1 MLIQKETGQ
10 HNMATSNS
18 KKDINLEL
26 SIQVSLDGLSFCTLN
41 SAENEVV
48 HFKKIRFP
56 QQLDPVKL
64 LAEIQ
69 KVYAEETIIAEATQ
83 VKLIFDNALYSFVPA
98 PLFKEENAS
107 DYLKFNT
114 KILKTDFIAHEE
126 IGSTGII
133 NVYIPYTN
141 IINFFFEKFGEFEYQ
156 HLNTV
161 LVENLLAL
169 SKTDRPQIFAHIKNK
184 QFDLV
189 VIENGEL
196 LLCNSFSFTEKE
208 DFLYYILFTA
218 EQLNMNPESF
228 RLILLG
234 AISKASPLFKIA
246 FEYIKYIE
254 LLETNFSFKMEKEL
268 SSLKELEEYVLLKS
282 FK

>member
-1 MLIQKETGQ
+1 
-10 HNMATSNS
+10 MATSNS
-18 KKDINLEL
+18 IKQINLEL

-56 QQLDPVKL
+56 QQLDPVKI
-64 LAEIQ
+64 LAEIE
-69 KVYAEETIIAEATQ
+69 KVFETDENLSKANQ
-83 VKLIFDNALYSFVPA
+83 VKLIFNNAFYSFVPA
-98 PLFKEENAS
+98 TLFKEENAS

-126 IGSTGII
+126 IGNTGII

-141 IINFFFEKFGEFEYQ
+141 IINYFFEKFGEFEYQ
-156 HLNTV
+156 HLNSV
-161 LVENLLAL
+161 LVQNLLTIPKAD
-169 SKTDRPQIFAHIKNK
+169 KPQIFAHIKNK

-208 DFLYYILFTA
+208 DFLYYVLFTA
-218 EQLNMNPESF
+218 EQLNLDPKRF

-246 FEYIKYIE
+246 FEYIKHIE
-254 LLETNFSFKMEKEL
+254 LLETNFGFKKEKEL
-268 SSLKELEEYVLLKS
+268 SGLNELEEYVLLKS

>member
-1 MLIQKETGQ
+1 
-10 HNMATSNS
+10 MATNNS
-18 KKDINLEL
+18 KKQINLEL

-41 SAENEVV
+41 SAENKVV
-48 HFKKIRFP
+48 QYKKIRFS
-56 QQLDPVKL
+56 QQVDPVKL
-64 LAEIQ
+64 LEEIQ
-69 KVYAEETIIAEATQ
+69 KIYAEEKSIAEATQ
-83 VKLIFDNALYSFVPA
+83 VKLIFDNALSTLVPA
-98 PLFKEENAS
+98 TLFKEENAS

-126 IGSTGII
+126 IGDTGII

-161 LVENLLAL
+161 LVENLLKLPKAE
-169 SKTDRPQIFAHIKNK
+169 KPQIFAHIKNK
-184 QFDLV
+184 QFELV
-189 VIENGEL
+189 VIENSEL

-218 EQLNMNPESF
+218 EQLNLDPEKF

-246 FEYIKYIE
+246 FNYIKHVE
-254 LLETNFSFKMEKEL
+254 LLETDFSLDLEEEFTGL
-268 SSLKELEEYVLLKS
+268 NQLEEYVLLKS

>member
-1 MLIQKETGQ
+1 
-10 HNMATSNS
+10 MATNNS
-18 KKDINLEL
+18 TKQITLEL

-41 SAENEVV
+41 STENKVV
-48 HFKKIRFP
+48 QYKKIRFS
-56 QQLDPVKL
+56 QQIDPLKL
-64 LAEIQ
+64 LEEIQ
-69 KVYAEETIIAEATQ
+69 KIYAEEKSIAEATQ
-83 VKLIFDNALYSFVPA
+83 VKLIFDNALYSLVPE

-126 IGSTGII
+126 IGITGII

-156 HLNTV
+156 HLSTV
-161 LVENLLAL
+161 LVENLLKLPKAE
-169 SKTDRPQIFAHIKNK
+169 RPQMFAHIKNK
-184 QFDLV
+184 QFELV
-189 VIENGEL
+189 VIENCEL

-218 EQLNMNPESF
+218 EQLNLDPEKF

-246 FEYIKYIE
+246 FDYIKHVE
-254 LLETNFSFKMEKEL
+254 LLETSFSLNLEEEL
-268 SSLKELEEYVLLKS
+268 TGLNQLEEYVLLKS

>member
-1 MLIQKETGQ
+1 
-10 HNMATSNS
+10 MATSKS
-18 KKDINLEL
+18 KKQITLEL
-26 SIQVSLDGLSFCTLN
+26 SIQVSLDGLSFCTIN
-41 SAENEVV
+41 SAENELVQ
-48 HFKKIRFP
+48 FKKIRFP
-56 QQLDPVKL
+56 HQVDPVKL
-64 LAEIQ
+64 LEEIQ
-69 KVYAEETIIAEATQ
+69 KIYAEEKSIAEAGQ

-98 PLFKEENAS
+98 ILFKEENAS

-114 KILKTDFIAHEE
+114 KILKTDFIANEE
-126 IGSTGII
+126 IGETGII

-161 LVENLLAL
+161 LVESLLELPKAD
-169 SKTDRPQIFAHIKNK
+169 TPRIFAHIKNK

-218 EQLNMNPESF
+218 EQLNLDPERF

-246 FEYIKYIE
+246 FEYIKHVE
-254 LLETNFSFKMEKEL
+254 LLETNFSLNQENEL
-268 SSLKELEEYVLLKS
+268 KGLNELEEYILIKNLGEKRS
-282 FK
+282 S

>member
-1 MLIQKETGQ
+1 
-10 HNMATSNS
+10 MATSNS
-18 KKDINLEL
+18 TKQINLEL

-41 SAENEVV
+41 SVENEVL
-48 HFKKIRFP
+48 HFNKIRFP
-56 QQLDPVKL
+56 QQLDPIKV
-64 LAEIQ
+64 LAEIE
-69 KVYAEETIIAEATQ
+69 KVFETNKTLVEASQ

-98 PLFKEENAS
+98 SLFKEENAS

-114 KILKTDFIAHEE
+114 KILKTDFISHEE
-126 IGSTGII
+126 IGNTGII

-156 HLNTV
+156 HLNTI
-161 LVENLLAL
+161 LVKNLLDL
-169 SKTDRPQIFAHIKNK
+169 PKVDRPQMFAHVKHK

-196 LLCNSFSFTEKE
+196 LLCNSFNFTEKE

-218 EQLNMNPESF
+218 EQLNLKPENF
-228 RLILLG
+228 RLFLLG

-246 FEYIKYIE
+246 FEYIKHIE
-254 LLETNFSFKMEKEL
+254 LLEINFSFNKKEEHTAL
-268 SSLKELEEYVLLKS
+268 HVLEEYVLLNS
-282 FK
+282 FI

>member
-1 MLIQKETGQ
+1 
-10 HNMATSNS
+10 MATSNH
-18 KKDINLEL
+18 KKQINLEL

-48 HFKKIRFP
+48 HYKKIRFP
-56 QQLDPVKL
+56 QQQDPVKL
-64 LAEIQ
+64 LEEIQ
-69 KVYAEETIIAEATQ
+69 KIYAEEKVIAEASQ

-126 IGSTGII
+126 IGNTGII

-156 HLNTV
+156 HINTV
-161 LVENLLAL
+161 LVQSLLELPKA
-169 SKTDRPQIFAHIKNK
+169 DRPQMFAHVKNK
-184 QFDLV
+184 EFDLV

-196 LLCNSFSFTEKE
+196 LLCNSFSFVEKE

-218 EQLNMNPESF
+218 EQLNLNPEHF

-246 FEYIKYIE
+246 FKYIKHIE
-254 LLETNFSFKMEKEL
+254 LLETNFDLNKEKEL
-268 SSLKELEEYVLLKS
+268 HNLYELEEYVLLKNIGVTS
-282 FK
+282 HK

>member
-1 MLIQKETGQ
+1 
-10 HNMATSNS
+10 MATNNS
-18 KKDINLEL
+18 KKQINLEL

-41 SAENEVV
+41 SAEKELVQ
-48 HFKKIRFP
+48 FKKIRFP

-64 LAEIQ
+64 LDEIH
-69 KVYAEETIIAEATQ
+69 KIYAEENSIAEATQ
-83 VKLIFDNALYSFVPA
+83 VKLIFDNALYSLVPGEF
-98 PLFKEENAS
+98 FKEENAS

-126 IGSTGII
+126 IGNTGII

-169 SKTDRPQIFAHIKNK
+169 PKTDRPQIYAHIKNK
-184 QFDLV
+184 QFELV
-189 VIENGEL
+189 VIDNGKL
-196 LLCNSFSFTEKE
+196 LLCNSFSFIEKE

-218 EQLNMNPESF
+218 EQLNLNPERF

-234 AISKASPLFKIA
+234 AITKASPLFKIA
-246 FEYIKYIE
+246 FKYIKHIE
-254 LLETNFSFKMEKEL
+254 LLETNFSFNKENEL
-268 SSLKELEEYVLLKS
+268 SALNELEDYVLLKS
-282 FK
+282 FT

>member
-1 MLIQKETGQ
+1 
-10 HNMATSNS
+10 MATSS
-18 KKDINLEL
+18 STEQINLEL

-41 SAENEVV
+41 SVDNEVV
-48 HFKKIRFP
+48 DFKKIRFS
-56 QQLDPVKL
+56 QQLDPVNI
-64 LAEIQ
+64 LAEIE
-69 KVYAEETIIAEATQ
+69 KLFEDDKSLTEANQ
-83 VKLIFDNALYSFVPA
+83 VKLIFDNALYSFVPST
-98 PLFKEENAS
+98 LFKEENAS

-126 IGSTGII
+126 IGTSGII

-156 HLNTV
+156 HLSTV
-161 LVENLLAL
+161 LVENLLEL
-169 SKTDRPQIFAHIKNK
+169 PKVDRPQMFAHIKNK

-189 VIENGEL
+189 VIENGKL

-218 EQLNMNPESF
+218 EQLNLKPEHF
-228 RLILLG
+228 RLFLLG

-246 FEYIKYIE
+246 FEYIKHIE
-254 LLETNFSFKMEKEL
+254 LLETDFSFNKKEEL
-268 SSLKELEEYVLLKS
+268 TGLNELEEYVLLKS
-282 FK
+282 FV